1 VTAERRDL
9 PMTPYARPVL
19 QQVAAA
25 SNRTLIAFLFESGLV
40 AGGTAKPAAGPVFR
54 SHARRDDMGAGR
66 HGRGQISGHRE
77 TPVAPV
83 RTAIS

>member
-25 SNRTLIAFLFESGLV
+25 SNRTLIAFLFESGLHAAHDALADRRVFGLDDPQEAGFV
-40 AGGTAKPAAGPVFR
+40 AAR
-54 SHARRDDMGAGR
+54 SRSCPR
-66 HGRGQISGHRE
+66 
-77 TPVAPV
+77 
-83 RTAIS
+83 